1 MVKYTLTFFEWS
13 VSIVRKKMVKVTFEN
28 GTEIMVEPET
38 RVIDAIRL
46 ANIKTDEEILAV
58 KINNKERSILYH
70 LIEDSKCDF
79 ITFSTREGER
89 IYSRSL
95 KFIFLMALHRLN
107 INLHFK
113 FLNKTGRDYFAFVK
127 EGEVTTNLVKEIKSE
142 MKKIISE
149 NIRIMKEKGSSRR
162 IANYLENRDQVQNIV
177 ELNLNENYTVY
188 YADDFYTYLYGSVVM
203 YTGCI
208 KGFDLRKYKNGVILM
223 LPEKDNIEKVKY
235 DIETNRMFEL
245 SNKFSEVCKVTSVES
260 VNDLNRKIVDDKID
274 TVIRRAELYHTNEFF
289 EISKRIVR
297 TKKVKIV
304 MLAGPSSSGK
314 TTSAQRLADT
324 LMVKKKN
331 AIVISMDNYFKDEGN
346 IPIGEDGKEDYECF
360 ENIEIDLFKKQML
373 DLLRGK
379 KVILPTFN
387 FKLQKKEFI
396 NAPIKLK
403 ENDIL
408 IIEGIHALNPK
419 ASEFI
424 PKDKVF
430 KLYVAPMVSIR
441 FDPFTMLSSNDL
453 RLMRRFVRDNSTRG
467 VSVEKTMDLWEKI
480 RQGDE
485 KNIFPFVD
493 RADYIL
499 NTSLIYEWAALK
511 PTVEKLLLKINNSSI
526 YYSEARRLLNILR
539 NFIGIETDLIPSTSI
554 LREFIGGG
562 CYLR

>member
-1 MVKYTLTFFEWS
+1 M
-13 VSIVRKKMVKVTFEN
+13 IKVTFEN
-28 GTEIMVEPET
+28 GIEIMVEPET
-38 RVIDAIRL
+38 RVIDAIKM

-95 KFIFLMALHRLN
+95 KFIFLMALHRLK
-107 INLHFK
+107 IKLHFK
-113 FLNKTGRDYFAFVK
+113 FSNKTGRDYFAFVQD
-127 EGEVTTNLVKEIKSE
+127 GEVTTNLVKEIKGE

-162 IANYLENRDQVQNIV
+162 IANYLENKDQIQNIV

-188 YADDFYTYLYGSVVM
+188 YAEDFYTYLYGSVVM

-223 LPEKDNIEKVKY
+223 LPEKNNIEKVKY

-245 SNKFSEVCKVTSVES
+245 SNKFSEVCKVTSVET
-260 VNDLNRKIVDDKID
+260 VNDLNRKIVDDDIG
-274 TVIRRAELYHTNEFF
+274 TVIRRAELYHMNEFF

-331 AIVISMDNYFKDEGN
+331 AIVISMDNYFKDKGN
-346 IPIGEDGKEDYECF
+346 IPIGKDGKEDYECF
-360 ENIEIDLFKKQML
+360 ENIEIELFKKQML
-373 DLLRGK
+373 DLIRGK
-379 KVILPTFN
+379 KVVIPTFN

-396 NAPIKLK
+396 NEPIRLR

-467 VSVEKTMDLWEKI
+467 VSVEKTMELWEKI
-480 RQGDE
+480 RIGDE
-485 KNIFPFVD
+485 QNIFPFVD

-511 PTVEKLLLKINNSSI
+511 PTVEKLLLKINNQSI
-526 YYSEARRLLNILR
+526 YYSEARRLLNILK

>member
-1 MVKYTLTFFEWS
+1 
-13 VSIVRKKMVKVTFEN
+13 
-28 GTEIMVEPET
+28 
-38 RVIDAIRL
+38 
-46 ANIKTDEEILAV
+46 
-58 KINNKERSILYH
+58 
-70 LIEDSKCDF
+70 
-79 ITFSTREGER
+79 
-89 IYSRSL
+89 
-95 KFIFLMALHRLN
+95 
-107 INLHFK
+107 
-113 FLNKTGRDYFAFVK
+113 
-127 EGEVTTNLVKEIKSE
+127 
-142 MKKIISE
+142 
-149 NIRIMKEKGSSRR
+149 
-162 IANYLENRDQVQNIV
+162 
-177 ELNLNENYTVY
+177 
-188 YADDFYTYLYGSVVM
+188 
-203 YTGCI
+203 
-208 KGFDLRKYKNGVILM
+208 
-223 LPEKDNIEKVKY
+223 
-235 DIETNRMFEL
+235 
-245 SNKFSEVCKVTSVES
+245 
-260 VNDLNRKIVDDKID
+260 
-274 TVIRRAELYHTNEFF
+274 
-289 EISKRIVR
+289 
-297 TKKVKIV
+297 
-304 MLAGPSSSGK
+304 
-314 TTSAQRLADT
+314 
-324 LMVKKKN
+324 MVKKKN

>member
-1 MVKYTLTFFEWS
+1 MK
-13 VSIVRKKMVKVTFEN
+13 KKMIRVAFED

-38 RVIDAIRL
+38 RVVDAIKM

-107 INLHFK
+107 IKLHFK

-127 EGEVTTNLVKEIKSE
+127 DGEVTTNLVKDIKAE
-142 MKKIISE
+142 MKQIISE

-162 IANYLENRDQVQNIV
+162 IANYLENKDQVQNIV

-223 LPEKDNIEKVKY
+223 LPEKDNVEKVKY

-245 SNKFSEVCKVTSVES
+245 SNKFSEVCKVTSVET
-260 VNDLNRKIVDDKID
+260 VNDLNRKIVDDEID
-274 TVIRRAELYHTNEFF
+274 TVIRRSELYHTNEFF
-289 EISKRIVR
+289 EITKRIVR

-396 NAPIKLK
+396 NDPIRLR

-467 VSVEKTMDLWEKI
+467 VSVEKTMELWEKI
-480 RQGDE
+480 RKGDE
-485 KNIFPFVD
+485 KNIFPYVE

-511 PTVEKLLLKINNSSI
+511 PTVEKLLLKINNTSI
-526 YYSEARRLLNILR
+526 YYSEARRLLNILK
-539 NFIGIETDLIPSTSI
+539 NFIGIGTELIPSTSI